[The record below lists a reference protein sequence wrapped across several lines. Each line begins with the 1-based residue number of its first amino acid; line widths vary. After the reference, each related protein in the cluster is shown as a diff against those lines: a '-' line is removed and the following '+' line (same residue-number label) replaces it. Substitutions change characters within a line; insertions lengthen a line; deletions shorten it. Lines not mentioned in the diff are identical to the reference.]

1 MRPGYIL
8 KIRAA
13 VPVKQRGV
21 IIMKRYALK
30 HYDKILIA
38 YRDRDWAIHSAECY
52 ASFYDITVAVVDTK
66 TGEVIAVRQPKLTE
80 EAR

>member
-1 MRPGYIL
+1 
-8 KIRAA
+8 
-13 VPVKQRGV
+13 
-21 IIMKRYALK
+21 MKRYALK

-52 ASFYDITVAVVDTK
+52 ASFYDITVTVVDTK

-80 EAR
+80 ETR